1 MARVISRRRPAA
13 HVDGPVFCL
22 GVETHME
29 CKKGTSA
36 MLEWRSRFLAE
47 GTLDEDAYDEALRSA
62 GVLEQAGEISTLEW
76 IELVRL
82 ANTALLHVR

>member
-1 MARVISRRRPAA
+1 
-13 HVDGPVFCL
+13 
-22 GVETHME
+22 ME

>member
-1 MARVISRRRPAA
+1 
-13 HVDGPVFCL
+13 
-22 GVETHME
+22 ME

-47 GTLDEDAYDEALRSA
+47 GTLDEQGYDQALSNAEA
-62 GVLEQAGEISTLEW
+62 LEQAGAISTLEW

-82 ANTALLHVR
+82 ANSALLEVR